1 MLQAYLDVALF
12 RGEIPG
18 VIHQLVEHLHQHF
31 RVAQQ
36 GAAIGRSL
44 IVNPVPV
51 IQLLVGST
59 GLAGDLGQV
68 KGSLSAWS
76 KLCSSRAASLML
88 VRMRRRRSVAA
99 EARSRYSRRSVSDWL
114 WARFSSEERTT
125 ATGVFSSWD
134 SRREKLSRYRL

>member
-18 VIHQLVEHLHQHF
+18 VIHQLVEHLYQHF

-36 GAAIGRSL
+36 GAAIGRPL

-68 KGSLSAWS
+68 KGFFVGVVKALFQPGRFAHAGED
-76 KLCSSRAASLML
+76 AAQALGGGGSPL
-88 VRMRRRRSVAA
+88 
-99 EARSRYSRRSVSDWL
+99 RYSRRSVSDWL